1 MKRWRLYPIYK
12 PSGIEWLGEIPEHW
26 SIKKVKS
33 LAKNKADITQTG
45 PFGAQLHASD
55 YMEEG
60 IPLILIKNVN
70 GHKIDPTDIP
80 KISEEKASELVMYR
94 LKPGDIVFSRV
105 GTIGRIALVAE
116 REEGWL
122 ISGQMLRL
130 RINSSEITNEFA
142 VYAIDSDSVLNYFEV
157 KSVGSTRDSINTE
170 ILRNLILPLPP
181 LDEQHAIINYLD
193 RETARIDALV
203 ATKEHFIELLAE
215 KRIALISQAVTKGL
229 DPDVPL
235 KDSGVEWLGEIPEHW
250 EVKRLKHIARINLN
264 TLTEG
269 TEPDY
274 VIKYID
280 IGNVGENGLLAE
292 PEKMIFGNA
301 PSRARR
307 IIKKDNVIIS
317 TVRTYLKA
325 IAHFPNPE
333 DNLVC
338 STGFAVLEPGNLII
352 PRFLYYLAH
361 CDKFIETIMAY
372 SVGLGYPAIN
382 TSVFAGFPVWL
393 PTISEQETI
402 AGYLDRETAK
412 IDSLITKTRESI
424 EKLKEYRTALVS
436 AAVTGK
442 IDVREE
448 AP

>member
-12 PSGIEWLGEIPEHW
+12 PSGIEWLGEIPGHW
-26 SIKKVKS
+26 DMQPLKQIFLVLNGSTPKSGEPDYWDGDIPWATPDDLGNLKGDTLLTTRRMITVAGYHSCGTS
-33 LAKNKADITQTG
+33 LA
-45 PFGAQLHASD
+45 P
-55 YMEEG
+55 EG
-60 IPLILIKNVN
+60 SLVLSTRAPIGYLAIAGVPLCTNQGCRCLVFRR
-70 GHKIDPTDIP
+70 
-80 KISEEKASELVMYR
+80 EAEKRYYYYLLLTANQELE
-94 LKPGDIVFSRV
+94 S
-105 GTIGRIALVAE
+105 
-116 REEGWL
+116 W
-122 ISGQMLRL
+122 GQ
-130 RINSSEITNEFA
+130 
-142 VYAIDSDSVLNYFEV
+142 
-157 KSVGSTRDSINTE
+157 GSTFRELGRNRLTA
-170 ILRNLILPLPP
+170 ILLLLPP
-181 LDEQHAIINYLD
+181 LDEQRAIASFLD

-215 KRIALISQAVTKGL
+215 KRTALISQAVTKGL

-235 KDSGVEWLGEIPEHW
+235 KDSGVEWLGEIPGHW

-402 AGYLDRETAK
+402 AAYLDTETAK
-412 IDSLITKTRESI
+412 IDSLITKTRKSI

-442 IDVREE
+442 IDVRKE